1 MPVVVAQVIG
11 YSKKMDVYYP
21 RLGVFVFSLKSRK
34 NKTENSDIIYATVV
48 NIANHIKN
56 DISESSSALSRK
68 EVYHLD
74 QTLKVNNKLD
84 EILKLLKETKSDRP

>member
-1 MPVVVAQVIG
+1 GLPVVVAQVIG

-48 NIANHIKN
+48 NPYIYIDPFTFWKNHVPTTHCFHQVLFLFI
-56 DISESSSALSRK
+56 I
-68 EVYHLD
+68 HG
-74 QTLKVNNKLD
+74 
-84 EILKLLKETKSDRP
+84 

>member
-48 NIANHIKN
+48 RKDEFEIFKRFDLEFGPFTN
-56 DISESSSALSRK
+56 DEGK
-68 EVYHLD
+68 D
-74 QTLKVNNKLD
+74 QFKGKTVTFTLP
-84 EILKLLKETKSDRP
+84 R

>member
-1 MPVVVAQVIG
+1 QVIG

-48 NIANHIKN
+48 NELLYYILHRLK
-56 DISESSSALSRK
+56 SSFLQKRIGSQTGSRF
-68 EVYHLD
+68 V
-74 QTLKVNNKLD
+74 
-84 EILKLLKETKSDRP
+84 

>member
-1 MPVVVAQVIG
+1 AQVIG

-48 NIANHIKN
+48 ITIVVMLCIRFQNIKWKVVLENECRTKRKTYTIA
-56 DISESSSALSRK
+56 SSL
-68 EVYHLD
+68 
-74 QTLKVNNKLD
+74 
-84 EILKLLKETKSDRP
+84 

>member
-48 NIANHIKN
+48 KN
-56 DISESSSALSRK
+56 YELIIQKKLFIIYDKCPVTTQKSSVITELFLRAPGMYMNYR
-68 EVYHLD
+68 V
-74 QTLKVNNKLD
+74 
-84 EILKLLKETKSDRP
+84 

>member
-48 NIANHIKN
+48 KSIK
-56 DISESSSALSRK
+56 K
-68 EVYHLD
+68 EKFIIKEKIVIYEYHL
-74 QTLKVNNKLD
+74 
-84 EILKLLKETKSDRP
+84 

>member
-1 MPVVVAQVIG
+1 QVIG

-48 NIANHIKN
+48 ICYNKSYYF
-56 DISESSSALSRK
+56 ISFFCLWGEL
-68 EVYHLD
+68 
-74 QTLKVNNKLD
+74 
-84 EILKLLKETKSDRP
+84 

>member
-1 MPVVVAQVIG
+1 LCGNPLTFGYEKSKETASHKGLPVVVAQVIG

-48 NIANHIKN
+48 DSYIKK
-56 DISESSSALSRK
+56 ITK
-68 EVYHLD
+68 IHLR
-74 QTLKVNNKLD
+74 
-84 EILKLLKETKSDRP
+84 IF

>member
-1 MPVVVAQVIG
+1 PVVVAQVIG

-48 NIANHIKN
+48 LYIEKKIVRSNK
-56 DISESSSALSRK
+56 
-68 EVYHLD
+68 
-74 QTLKVNNKLD
+74 TLYNKW
-84 EILKLLKETKSDRP
+84 